1 MAYKNRF
8 HLVIDGVKA
17 KRNAM
22 ATERD
27 RVVERTRELSGQAT
41 SNLARAVAPDAGR
54 TRDVLEAQRGT
65 SMTGSLFIKK
75 LRPLNSN
82 LMYFVSE
89 ADTTKIGIYVRDP
102 HAIYP
107 AAAHMNG
114 LRYLGIAFERGF
126 LPEFSVI
133 SLPKTEAEE
142 PMETMRGWRTV
153 LHKLMNAGYLT
164 LAQVE
169 KCFGQPS
176 HESYLWKM
184 ATSVQ

>member
-1 MAYKNRF
+1 
-8 HLVIDGVKA
+8 
-17 KRNAM
+17 
-22 ATERD
+22 
-27 RVVERTRELSGQAT
+27 
-41 SNLARAVAPDAGR
+41 
-54 TRDVLEAQRGT
+54 
-65 SMTGSLFIKK
+65 MTGSLFIKK

-142 PMETMRGWRTV
+142 PTETMRGWRTV